1 MTCKQLQEK
10 LQQLNPTLKLEVKK
24 VTECGRITGKCTT
37 YQLRVEGTKFYIG
50 AFTLK
55 QLVKDIERN
64 SFNGVLTLHARFGK
78 YETRAIIIDER

>member
-1 MTCKQLQEK
+1 MTCKQLTCK

-24 VTECGRITGKCTT
+24 VTESNRITGKCTT

-50 AFTLK
+50 AFTLT

-64 SFNGVLTLHARFGK
+64 SINGVLTLHARYVK
-78 YETRAIIIDER
+78 YETRAIIID

>member
-1 MTCKQLQEK
+1 MTCKQLTSK

-24 VTECGRITGKCTT
+24 VNENNRITGKCTT

-64 SFNGVLTLHARFGK
+64 SLNGVLTLHARYGK
-78 YETRAIIIDER
+78 YETRAIIIE

>member
-1 MTCKQLQEK
+1 MTCKQLENK

-24 VTECGRITGKCTT
+24 VTENNRITGKCTT

-55 QLVKDIERN
+55 QLVKDIEKH
-64 SFNGVLTLHARFGK
+64 SFNGVLTLHARYGK
-78 YETRAIIIDER
+78 YETRCIILDER

>member
-1 MTCKQLQEK
+1 MTCKQLESK

-24 VTECGRITGKCTT
+24 VTENNRITGKCTT

-55 QLVKDIERN
+55 QLVKDIEKKA
-64 SFNGVLTLHARFGK
+64 FNGVLTLQARYGK

>member
-10 LQQLNPTLKLEVKK
+10 LQQLNPNLKLEVKK
-24 VTECGRITGKCTT
+24 VTENNRITGKCTT

-55 QLVKDIERN
+55 QLVKDIERT
-64 SFNGVLTLHARFGK
+64 SVNGLLTLHARYGK
-78 YETRAIIIDER
+78 YETRNIIVD

>member
-1 MTCKQLQEK
+1 MYSE
-10 LQQLNPTLKLEVKK
+10 NPTLKLEVKK
-24 VTECGRITGKCTT
+24 VTENNRITGKCTT

-78 YETRAIIIDER
+78 YETRTIIIDKRYFNQM

>member
-1 MTCKQLQEK
+1 MTCKQLENK

-24 VTECGRITGKCTT
+24 VTENNRITGKCTT

-55 QLVKDIERN
+55 QLMKDIERN

-78 YETRAIIIDER
+78 YDTCAFTICI

>member
-1 MTCKQLQEK
+1 MTCKQLENK

-24 VTECGRITGKCTT
+24 VTENNRITGKCTT

-64 SFNGVLTLHARFGK
+64 SFNGVLTLRARFVK
-78 YETRAIIIDER
+78 YETCTIIIDER

>member
-1 MTCKQLQEK
+1 MTCKQLENK

-24 VTECGRITGKCTT
+24 VTKNNRITGKCTT
-37 YQLRVEGTKFYIG
+37 YQLRVDGTKFYIG

-64 SFNGVLTLHARFGK
+64 SFNGVLTLHARYGK

>member
-24 VTECGRITGKCTT
+24 VTECGRITGKCIT

-50 AFTLK
+50 AFTLDDVITK
-55 QLVKDIERN
+55 YHEEREKYTDAEIEAVIN
-64 SFNGVLTLHARFGK
+64 EVYYK
-78 YETRAIIIDER
+78 V

>member
-1 MTCKQLQEK
+1 MTCKQLTNK

-24 VTECGRITGKCTT
+24 VTENNHITGKCTT

-64 SFNGVLTLHARFGK
+64 SLNGVLTLHARYGK
-78 YETRAIIIDER
+78 YETRAIIIE

>member
-10 LQQLNPTLKLEVKK
+10 LQQLNPNLKLEVKK
-24 VTECGRITGKCTT
+24 VTENNRITGKCTT

-55 QLVKDIERN
+55 QLVKDIEKK
-64 SFNGVLTLHARFGK
+64 SFNGVLTLQARYGK
-78 YETRAIIIDER
+78 YETRAIILDER

>member
-1 MTCKQLQEK
+1 MTCKQLTSK

-24 VTECGRITGKCTT
+24 VSENNRITGKCTT

-64 SFNGVLTLHARFGK
+64 SLNGVLTLHARYGK
-78 YETRAIIIDER
+78 YETRAIIIE

>member
-1 MTCKQLQEK
+1 MTCKQLTSK

-24 VTECGRITGKCTT
+24 VTENNRITGKCTT

-55 QLVKDIERN
+55 QLVKDIERT
-64 SFNGVLTLHARFGK
+64 SVNGLLTLHARYGK
-78 YETRAIIIDER
+78 YETRNIIVD

>member
-1 MTCKQLQEK
+1 MTRKQLTSK

-24 VTECGRITGKCTT
+24 VTENNRITGKCTT

-55 QLVKDIERN
+55 QLVKDIERT
-64 SFNGVLTLHARFGK
+64 SVNGVLTLHARYGK
-78 YETRAIIIDER
+78 YETRNIIVD

>member
-1 MTCKQLQEK
+1 MTCKQLENK

-24 VTECGRITGKCTT
+24 VTENNRITGKCTT
-37 YQLRVEGTKFYIG
+37 YQLRVEGNKFYIG

-64 SFNGVLTLHARFGK
+64 SFNGVLTLHARYEK
-78 YETRAIIIDER
+78 YETRTIIID

>member
-1 MTCKQLQEK
+1 MTCKQ
-10 LQQLNPTLKLEVKK
+10 LEVKK
-24 VTECGRITGKCTT
+24 VTENNRITGKCTT

-64 SFNGVLTLHARFGK
+64 YL
-78 YETRAIIIDER
+78 